1 MLDHLPGSVHLAP
14 DVDELYEQLGALL
27 MACAFE
33 AVGSRGEFHLAL
45 SGGSTP
51 ERFYMCLVT
60 DPHFRHLPWK
70 QTHVWVVDERRVPE
84 TDERSN
90 WKMMTESLVAH
101 VPVRRRQT
109 HPMPVM
115 DADPAA
121 KYEAALR
128 DALGDEGRLDFVLL
142 GMGDAGHT
150 ASIFPHSD
158 AVHVRDR
165 WVTVNDGPQVRP
177 PPRVTMSCPRRNAA
191 RRIIVLVTGEKKT
204 ARLRDVD
211 QRMADAGP
219 DPERLPITGIDPTDG
234 KLTWYLDNPAA
245 GLTTAQP
252 S

>member
-1 MLDHLPGSVHLAP
+1 MLDHLPGSVHLAN
-14 DVDELYEQLGALL
+14 DVDELYEQLGSLL
-27 MACAFE
+27 MVCAFE

-60 DPHFRHLPWK
+60 DPRFRDLPWK
-70 QTHVWVVDERRVPE
+70 QTHIWVVDERRVPE
-84 TDERSN
+84 TDDQSN

-109 HPMPVM
+109 HPMPVL

-121 KYEAALR
+121 TYEAALHH
-128 DALGDEGRLDFVLL
+128 ALGDEGRLDFVLL
-142 GMGDAGHT
+142 GMGDDGHT
-150 ASIFPHSD
+150 ASIFPQSD

-165 WVTVNDGPQVRP
+165 WVTVNDGPHVTP
-177 PPRVTMSCPRRNAA
+177 PPRVTMTYPLLNAA
-191 RRIIVLVTGEKKT
+191 RRIVVLVTGEKKS

-211 QRMADAGP
+211 EQMATSGP
-219 DPERLPITGIDPTDG
+219 DPDRLPITGIDPPDG
-234 KLTWYLDNPAA
+234 KLTWYLDNAAA
-245 GLTTAQP
+245 GLTTSQP